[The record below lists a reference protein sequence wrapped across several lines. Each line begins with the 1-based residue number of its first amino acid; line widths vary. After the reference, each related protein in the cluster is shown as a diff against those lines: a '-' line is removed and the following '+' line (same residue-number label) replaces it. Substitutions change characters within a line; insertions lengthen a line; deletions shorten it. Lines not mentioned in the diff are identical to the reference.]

1 MKLIEGTHYLRR
13 LDRPSPH
20 LARSK
25 EFVDCLICRLP
36 SDLENEEERTTLRRR
51 HVKDGIRL
59 DKLSQ
64 HFKAK
69 HKGHLPSEGMS
80 LLDIAG

>member
-1 MKLIEGTHYLRR
+1 MKLVEGARYLRR
-13 LDRPSPH
+13 IDKLSPH

-25 EFVDCLICRLP
+25 EIVDCLICRLP
-36 SDLENEEERTTLRRR
+36 SDSENEEGRMTLRCR

-59 DKLSQ
+59 DKFSQ

-69 HKGHLPSEGMS
+69 HKGHLRRKPRVNW
-80 LLDIAG
+80 